1 MWRSLHRLDLYDQAR
16 IAPERDA
23 RLLFNMVDDYASCGD
38 EQKDVFSEVVED
50 LLDRSNSFVGV
61 SVPDNYKLDDHM
73 LMDRKFGIRQNLP
86 REKVFEIKGHVCVP
100 LIGVLRHTFAHKICT
115 GFAKE
120 TDINRSP
127 RNKTWANGCAAM
139 DALLEHT
146 KKQNT
151 GNLPTKH
158 SAFVLWLDGF
168 VRSWIK
174 QRGKTCGY
182 SR

>member
-73 LMDRKFGIRQNLP
+73 LMDRKFGI
-86 REKVFEIKGHVCVP
+86 
-100 LIGVLRHTFAHKICT
+100 
-115 GFAKE
+115 
-120 TDINRSP
+120 
-127 RNKTWANGCAAM
+127 
-139 DALLEHT
+139 
-146 KKQNT
+146 
-151 GNLPTKH
+151 
-158 SAFVLWLDGF
+158 
-168 VRSWIK
+168 
-174 QRGKTCGY
+174 
-182 SR
+182 